1 VCKPINNFIAS
12 YVPTFKQMKQLKTAQ
27 KELNQANQQ
36 LVDLNTAL
44 QSSNLALNETNNNL
58 KETNMVRKFILV
70 GTWTNVQNILLSL
83 KGIEKTQCDGY
94 RRKNESAA

>member
-1 VCKPINNFIAS
+1 
-12 YVPTFKQMKQLKTAQ
+12 MKQLKTAQ

-58 KETNMVRKFILV
+58 KETNMVKEIYIV

-83 KGIEKTQCDGY
+83 KGIEKLNVMATAGKMNQLLEAVQSKSLLN
-94 RRKNESAA
+94 KN

>member
-1 VCKPINNFIAS
+1 
-12 YVPTFKQMKQLKTAQ
+12 MKQLKTAQ

-58 KETNMVRKFILV
+58 KETNMVKEIYIGRYMDQCSEYIAKLE
-70 GTWTNVQNILLSL
+70 GYR
-83 KGIEKTQCDGY
+83 KTQCDGY